1 MLRSMSH
8 SLSFARGMTLA
19 TALAVPSCNTDLIP
33 PLTGSDESSDS
44 GGGTTFAPA
53 TADDTTT
60 PPASTTSDTGL
71 LDEESGPGMGGG
83 ECSFFEQ
90 DCQEGEKCVPWSELP
105 DLVPDEIRCCP
116 VQQPMVEA
124 GDICSVAGYLGSC
137 LDNCAPGTMCLDID
151 GDGEGVCQQMCTG
164 SEEMPIC
171 GQKDEQCFI
180 YYSGVPLCFRE
191 CDPLV
196 QDCQSDKGCYP
207 DAIAEG
213 GTGFLCMPTVGDN
226 GLGDYCWLL
235 SACNPGMICATP
247 DLLPDCYGDADD
259 AGCCTDLCDITEEPD
274 SCKDIHPDLECV
286 AWYHQGAPPPSADL
300 QNVGACVL
308 PAGAG

>member
-1 MLRSMSH
+1 MAH
-8 SLSFARGMTLA
+8 SSWSARWFVLA
-19 TALAVPSCNTDLIP
+19 IVSLAPACADDAP
-33 PLTGSDESSDS
+33 PLQGESSES
-44 GGGTTFAPA
+44 GAGSTTFP
-53 TADDTTT
+53 
-60 PPASTTSDTGL
+60 SDTGQTSTPTPATGSGDTAV
-71 LDEESGPGMGGG
+71 LDEDSGPGPSGG

-90 DCQEGEKCVPWSELP
+90 DCNEGEKCVPWSQLP

-116 VQQPMVEA
+116 VQQPMVQA
-124 GDICSVAGYLGSC
+124 GDICQVAGYLGSC

-164 SEEMPIC
+164 SEEEPEC
-171 GQKDEQCFI
+171 GDMDEQCFI
-180 YYSGVPLCFRE
+180 YYAGVPLCFRT

-196 QDCQSDKGCYP
+196 QDCPQDKGCYP

-247 DLLPDCYGDADD
+247 DLLPECYGNASD
-259 AGCCTDLCDITEEPD
+259 AGCCTDLCDITEVPD
-274 SCKDIHPDLECV
+274 GCTDIHPDLECV
-286 AWYHQGAPPPSADL
+286 AWYHQGAPPPSPDL
-300 QNVGACVL
+300 ANVGACVL